1 MSRRVLPNQNVV
13 SDQSAMEV
21 LIGRSAPARL
31 LEYAA
36 RVPDEVVFRDKRLG
50 IYQGYSWSK
59 YARSAKRAASGLAEL
74 GIVKGDRVAVMGD
87 PCPEWV
93 IADMAIM
100 ALGGITVGV
109 YPTSAPSEIEH
120 VMSDAGAKVFI
131 AETQEHLD
139 KLLAVADRLSNLEL
153 IIVIDTRALFL
164 FQHERTISFEKL
176 GEIGDARIERFP
188 DEIENAISQLN
199 AHDPAAIVYTSGTTG
214 DPKGAIL
221 THRNMMAGA
230 VSYINCNPA
239 IREYEH
245 RMVAHLPLSHVV
257 ARVLVVFTPL
267 LSKLTPHFC
276 EEIDEFTETV
286 REVAPNFLGIP
297 PRFYEKFGA
306 QLEVGVETST
316 FLKKWAYRRA
326 WKIGTRALKYRRSGK
341 PTPLGLRIGF
351 RLARELVFRQLL
363 EKVGFSRLE
372 IAFTGSASMPTRV
385 VDVWQTWGV
394 DLREIY
400 GVTECCGIS
409 IGQYFPSPA
418 PGDIGQPASLPGF
431 ECRISE
437 KGELLLRSPMVFSGY
452 WGNPQATA
460 EVLDDDGWY
469 HTGDVVEWTEKGN
482 IKLVDRIKDIIIT
495 SGGKSLSPQ
504 QIEKVVKGSPYI
516 SEVVVFGD
524 GRRYITA
531 LLELDYTTV
540 SEWARAYK
548 IPYTSYTNLV
558 SLPEVIDLVEEE
570 ISKANQNLAR
580 VEQIKQFRIIP
591 MELDPEQGETT
602 PTRKIKRGLMY
613 EMFSELVESMYS
625 DGSEQPV
632 GEKKAV

>member
-1 MSRRVLPNQNVV
+1 MAIRVRPNQSVV
-13 SDQSAMEV
+13 SDQSAMES
-21 LIGRSAPARL
+21 LIGRPAPARL
-31 LEYAA
+31 LEHAE
-36 RVPDEVVFRDKRLG
+36 RVPEGTAFRDKHLG
-50 IYQGYSWSK
+50 IYRGYSWSE
-59 YARSAKRAASGLAEL
+59 YAREVKRAASGLAEL
-74 GIVKGDRVAVMGD
+74 GVAKGDRVAVMGD

-109 YPTSAPSEIEH
+109 YPTSAPAEIEH
-120 VMSDAGAKVFI
+120 LMSDSGAKVFI

-139 KLLAVADRLSNLEL
+139 KLLAVAENLPHLES
-153 IIVIDTRALFL
+153 IVVIDTRALFL
-164 FQHERTISFEKL
+164 FEHERTISFEHL
-176 GEIGDARIERFP
+176 GERGDARLQRLP
-188 DEIENAISQLN
+188 NEIEDSIAAIDK
-199 AHDPAAIVYTSGTTG
+199 HDPAGIVYTSGTTG
-214 DPKGAIL
+214 APKGAVL

-230 VSYINCNPA
+230 VSYINCNPD
-239 IREYEH
+239 IREHEH

-267 LSKLTPHFC
+267 LSKLIPYFC
-276 EEIDEFTETV
+276 EEIDEFAETV

-316 FLKKWAYRRA
+316 PVKRWAYRQA
-326 WKIGTRALKYRRSGK
+326 WKIGTRALKYRRAGK
-341 PTPLGLRIGF
+341 PVPLGLRIGF

-409 IGQYFPSPA
+409 IGQYRPSPA

-431 ECRISE
+431 ECWISDE
-437 KGELLLRSPMVFSGY
+437 GELLLRSPMVFKGY
-452 WGNPQATA
+452 WNNPEATV

-469 HTGDVVEWTEKGN
+469 HTGDVVEWTPEGN
-482 IKLVDRIKDIIIT
+482 IKLIDRMKDIIIT

-504 QIEKVVKGSPYI
+504 QIEKVIKGSPYV
-516 SEVVVFGD
+516 SEAVVFGD

-558 SLPEVIDLVEEE
+558 SLPQIVDLVQEEVN
-570 ISKANQNLAR
+570 KANEDLAR

-602 PTRKIKRGLMY
+602 PTRKVKRGLMY
-613 EMFSELVESMYS
+613 EMFSELVESMYEE
-625 DGSEQPV
+625 GSNQESTRKQ
-632 GEKKAV
+632 AI